1 MQDLENNSANNSLKK
16 LHIIA
21 FTHNDFS
28 LSKIGKLHIEE
39 ENQKDALPALKS
51 KIGLDELMFLST
63 CNRVEFIFVTDKKIS
78 TTFLHNFLTL
88 LYPNLNINEREE
100 YLSNSIVKNEL
111 EALDHILRVASSIDS
126 MILGEREII
135 RQVRESFERSKENKL
150 TGDFIRLLI
159 NHTIEV
165 AKKVYT
171 ETNIAKRPVSIVSLA
186 YKKLKEINASL
197 NSSILIIGAGKT
209 NTNMCKYLLK
219 YGFKNFHVFN
229 RTFSK
234 AQLLAKEINGKPY
247 QLNELKNFNEKF
259 DIIITCTGSE
269 NHIITHDLYKA
280 ILKEDKSH
288 KTIID
293 LAIPQDVSPEIVKN
307 HIASHISI
315 ESLQKISNKNLKIR
329 SKEIALVEEIISK
342 GILKFQ
348 HINQVREIEIA
359 MSSVPNKV
367 KEIKSNAINDIF
379 KNDLKNL
386 DEDSRETLDKV
397 VNYMEKKYISIPM
410 LMAKD
415 ILIKKSLK

>member
-39 ENQKDALPALKS
+39 ENQTHSLPTLKS
-51 KIGLDELMFLST
+51 KMGLDELMFLST

-78 TTFLHNFLTL
+78 AAFLHNFLTL
-88 LYPNLNINEREE
+88 LYPNLNVNEREE
-100 YLSNSIVKNEL
+100 YLSNCIVKNGL
-111 EALDHILRVASSIDS
+111 KALDHILRVASSIDS

-186 YKKLKEINASL
+186 YKRLKEINASL

-234 AQLLAKEINGKPY
+234 AQVLANELNGKPY
-247 QLNELKNFNEKF
+247 QLNELKKFNEKF

-269 NHIITHDLYKA
+269 NHIITHDLYKT

-307 HIASHISI
+307 HNASHISI

-359 MSSVPNKV
+359 MRSVPDKV
-367 KEIKSNAINDIF
+367 KEIKSNAINEIF

>member
-16 LHIIA
+16 LCIIA
-21 FTHNDFS
+21 FTHNAFS
-28 LSKIGKLHIEE
+28 LSKIGNLHIEE
-39 ENQKDALPALKS
+39 ENQKHSLPELKS
-51 KIGLDELMFLST
+51 KMGLNELMFLST
-63 CNRVEFIFVTDKKIS
+63 CNRVEFILVTDKKIS
-78 TTFLHNFLTL
+78 ATFLHNFLTL

-100 YLSNSIVKNEL
+100 YLSNCIIKNEL

-135 RQVRESFERSKENKL
+135 RQVRESFERSKENEL

-159 NHTIEV
+159 NHTIEI

-186 YKKLKEINASL
+186 YKRLKEINASL

-234 AQLLAKEINGKPY
+234 AQLLATELNGNPH

-269 NHIITHDLYKA
+269 NHIITHDLYKT
-280 ILKEDKSH
+280 ILKQDKSH

-307 HIASHISI
+307 HNASHISI

-348 HINQVREIEIA
+348 HINQVREIEVA
-359 MSSVPNKV
+359 MSSVPDKV
-367 KEIKSNAINDIF
+367 KEIKSNAINEIF

-386 DEDSRETLDKV
+386 DENSRETLDKV
-397 VNYMEKKYISIPM
+397 VNYLEKKYISIPM

-415 ILIKKSLK
+415 ILIKRSLK

>member
-16 LHIIA
+16 LCIIA
-21 FTHNDFS
+21 FTHNAFS
-28 LSKIGKLHIEE
+28 LSKIGNLHIEE
-39 ENQKDALPALKS
+39 ENKKHSLPELKS
-51 KIGLDELMFLST
+51 KMGLNELMFLST
-63 CNRVEFIFVTDKKIS
+63 CNRVEFILVTDKKIS
-78 TTFLHNFLTL
+78 ATFLHNFLTL

-100 YLSNSIVKNEL
+100 YLSNCIIKNEL

-135 RQVRESFERSKENKL
+135 RQVRESFERSKENEL

-159 NHTIEV
+159 NHTIEI

-186 YKKLKEINASL
+186 YKRLKEINASL

-234 AQLLAKEINGKPY
+234 AQLLATELNGNPH

-269 NHIITHDLYKA
+269 NHIITHDLYKT
-280 ILKEDKSH
+280 ILKQDKSH

-307 HIASHISI
+307 HNASHISI

-348 HINQVREIEIA
+348 HINQVREIEVA
-359 MSSVPNKV
+359 MSSVPDKV
-367 KEIKSNAINDIF
+367 KEIKSNAINEIF

-386 DEDSRETLDKV
+386 DENSRETLDKV
-397 VNYMEKKYISIPM
+397 VNYLEKKYISIPM

-415 ILIKKSLK
+415 ILIKRSLK